1 MSVSLTHIGTY
12 AYVFYQLLITLS
24 TFDGQYLHK
33 TLHEKASAYLFHLC
47 QNHPFIDGNK
57 RVAHV
62 SALMF
67 LSMNDCSIDYNERA
81 LEQLVRG
88 VAEGEAP
95 NLALFLNF
103 IR

>member
-57 RVAHV
+57 RVALV

-88 VAEGEAP
+88 VAEG
-95 NLALFLNF
+95 
-103 IR
+103 